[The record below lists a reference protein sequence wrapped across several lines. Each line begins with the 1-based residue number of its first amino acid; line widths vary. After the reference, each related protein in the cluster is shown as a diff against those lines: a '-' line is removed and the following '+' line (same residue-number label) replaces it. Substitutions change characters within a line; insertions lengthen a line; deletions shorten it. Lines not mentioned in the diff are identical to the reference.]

1 MLTSVARAIVLQKL
15 KGGPMRWTPLVKS
28 ILQESPSPWK
38 AQTIIE
44 WLLKHGYI
52 ERPEKG
58 LYRITEKGL
67 RFLETL

>member
-1 MLTSVARAIVLQKL
+1 MSQIVNIRKM
-15 KGGPMRWTPLVKS
+15 GPTAL
-28 ILQESPSPWK
+28 
-38 AQTIIE
+38 E

-52 ERPEKG
+52 ERPERG